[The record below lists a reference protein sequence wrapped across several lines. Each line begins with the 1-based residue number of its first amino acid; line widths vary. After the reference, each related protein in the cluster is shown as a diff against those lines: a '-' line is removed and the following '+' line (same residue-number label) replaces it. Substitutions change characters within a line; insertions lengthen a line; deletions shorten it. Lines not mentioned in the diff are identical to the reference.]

1 METYIN
7 AFDYYRWYAEE
18 SKFLMTIRSKVPN
31 EKYKENYDKIF
42 GKKSKPKEE
51 KKSKSN

>member
-1 METYIN
+1 M
-7 AFDYYRWYAEE
+7 
-18 SKFLMTIRSKVPN
+18 KLPPLIRSKVPSK
-31 EKYKENYDKIF
+31 EFKENYDKIF